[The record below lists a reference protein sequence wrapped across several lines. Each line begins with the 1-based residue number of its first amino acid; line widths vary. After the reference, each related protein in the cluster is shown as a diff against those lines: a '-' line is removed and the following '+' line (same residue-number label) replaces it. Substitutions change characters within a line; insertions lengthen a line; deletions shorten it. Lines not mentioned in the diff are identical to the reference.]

1 MTAPVLDTSRL
12 RLRALRATDVPAL
25 GRLNSDARVIQ
36 FLNAAPMTLAEAT
49 DRARRHWHRL
59 HDGRFGLWAIARR
72 DNDRFIGTASLEPFG
87 EGPQGELAYRL
98 LPEAWGRGFAGEAA
112 ARLTAHGFSDL
123 GLACLNAVT
132 HPRNLASQRILEH
145 LGLRYAGLCRAHGFM
160 FARLFR
166 RER

>member
-1 MTAPVLDTSRL
+1 MTAQVLETSRL
-12 RLRALRATDVPAL
+12 RLRGLRATDVPAL
-25 GRLNSDARVIQ
+25 GRLNSDPRVIH

-59 HDGRFGLWAIARR
+59 HDGHFGLWAIARR
-72 DNDRFIGTASLEPFG
+72 DDDRFIGTASLEPFG
-87 EGPQGELAYRL
+87 ERRQGELSYRL
-98 LPEAWGRGFAGEAA
+98 LPEAWGRGLAGEAA
-112 ARLTAHGFSDL
+112 ARLTAFGFADL
-123 GLACLNAVT
+123 GLACINAVT
-132 HPRNLASQRILEH
+132 DPRNLASQRILER